1 MLANRRRLLIA
12 FLFPA
17 FALALAPHA
26 LAETPLATQAAKP
39 AGDIGSQIQFPV
51 EKYKL
56 SNGLTVV
63 LHEDH
68 SVPLISY
75 QTWFRVGSKNEE
87 PGHTGLAHLFEHMMF
102 RGAKRYTGEQF
113 DTILQA
119 SGATNNAFT
128 TSDYT
133 GYYENLP
140 SSKLELVIDIESDRM
155 QNLKIDADTLKA
167 ELQVVT
173 EERRMRV
180 DNNPT
185 GLLREALFGTAFRVH
200 PYKWPVIGY
209 MKDLEPAN
217 VTAEIAQAFHKMY
230 YAPNNATV
238 VVAGDFDS
246 SQAKKLIEKY
256 YGEIPSQEIV
266 NRPRSAEPVQTAPRS
281 QFLTKPVQTTQFV
294 LAYRTPRNGE
304 DESYALDLL
313 ANIMGEGDSSRLHHR
328 LVYKDGSAASVGTYN
343 QTMQEAGLFQI
354 YVTMKPGVNYTK
366 AERAVMGELWRPRNL
381 LVSDAELQKAK
392 NQVMKQYVD
401 GLKTVHGR
409 AEALALNETLYGD
422 YSMLFKDLDRYNKV
436 TKEQVLAAA
445 KKYLGP
451 EKATLVVLKPGAA
464 AKSQRAPKGGGA

>member
-1 MLANRRRLLIA
+1 MLATRRRLLTA
-12 FLFPA
+12 FLFPVFA
-17 FALALAPHA
+17 FAPNAF
-26 LAETPLATQAAKP
+26 AETPASTQAAKP

-56 SNGLTVV
+56 PNGLTVV

-246 SQAKKLIEKY
+246 AQAKKLIEKY
-256 YGEIPSQEIV
+256 YGAIPSQEIT
-266 NRPRSAEPVQTAPRS
+266 NRPRSAEPVQTAARS

-294 LAYRTPRNGE
+294 LAYRTPKNGD

-313 ANIMGEGDSSRLHHR
+313 ANIMGEGDSSRLHQR
-328 LVYKDGSAASVGTYN
+328 LVYKDESATAVNVYN
-343 QTMQEAGLFQI
+343 QTLQEAGLFQV
-354 YVTMKPGVNYTK
+354 YVTMKPGVTYSK
-366 AERAVMGELWRPRNL
+366 AERAVMGEMWRPRNL
-381 LVSDAELQKAK
+381 VVSDAELQKAK

-436 TKEQVLAAA
+436 TKEQIKAAA

-464 AKSQRAPKGGGA
+464 AKSHRAPKGGGA